1 MIEKL
6 NSVNFTGSK
15 PVSKPENNLPAK
27 TSQPNLPQQ
36 NVVISKDGAKA
47 LRNMAL
53 GMLALLSAGS
63 MAVSCDDGEPDIDIN
78 HESYTDVNVN
88 LRPYPVKPDTIIIEK
103 PIPGDTVRDTITI
116 VLPGDTTFLKPNY
129 KSEVA
134 DSLVA
139 HGQNLGFDFEGEGKI
154 PVRITAYDQWNS
166 TAHDLV
172 FDGKASSEEKM
183 VFIDRA
189 QDYSEDPNNPQVKYN
204 RIEYSV
210 DYGRGVAGE
219 VSKAP
224 VVGVK
229 PSSPIEWQEVAKIC
243 STNMQNG
250 ENLISEYDANMN
262 LTPIGYLEK
271 STDEGISFYE
281 NLFTDSG
288 YEDSYS
294 WSEAKMVLANPE
306 K

>member
-6 NSVNFTGSK
+6 NGVNFTGSK
-15 PVSKPENNLPAK
+15 PVSKSANNLPAK
-27 TSQPNLPQQ
+27 TPQQNSPQQ

-47 LRNMAL
+47 LRNMAI
-53 GMLALLSAGS
+53 GMLAILGTGS
-63 MAVSCDDGEPDIDIN
+63 MAVSCDDDPNFSFN
-78 HESYTDVNVN
+78 HESTTEVNVN
-88 LRPYPVKPDTIIIEK
+88 LRPCPIKPDTMIIEK

-116 VLPGDTTFLKPNY
+116 VLPGDTTYLKPDY

-134 DSLVA
+134 DSLVE
-139 HGQNLGFDFEGEGKI
+139 HGKNLDFDFEGEGKI

-204 RIEYSV
+204 RVEYSV

-219 VSKAP
+219 ISKAP

-229 PSSPIEWQEVAKIC
+229 PSSPIEWQEVAKVC

-250 ENLISEYDANMN
+250 ENLISEYDENLN
-262 LTPIGYLEK
+262 LTPIGYLER

-288 YEDSYS
+288 YEDSYA

>member
-6 NSVNFTGSK
+6 NGVNFTGNR
-15 PVSKPENNLPAK
+15 PVSKPENNLPLK
-27 TSQPNLPQQ
+27 KPQQNLPQQ
-36 NVVISKDGAKA
+36 NVVISKDGARA
-47 LRNMAL
+47 MRNLAL
-53 GMLALLSAGS
+53 GMLAALGASS
-63 MAVSCDDGEPDIDIN
+63 MAVSCDDDPDFVFN
-78 HESYTDVNVN
+78 HESDTEVNVN
-88 LRPYPVKPDTIIIEK
+88 LRPCPVDPDTIVIEK
-103 PIPGDTVRDTITI
+103 PIPGDTVRDSII
-116 VLPGDTTFLKPNY
+116 VVLPGDTTYLKPNY

-134 DSLVA
+134 DSLKA
-139 HGQNLGFDFEGEGKI
+139 HGENLGFEFEGEGNI
-154 PVRITAYDQWNS
+154 PVRITAFDQWNS

-204 RIEYSV
+204 RVEYSV

-219 VSKAP
+219 ISKAP

-229 PSSPIEWQEVAKIC
+229 PSSPIEWQEVAKVC

-250 ENLISEYDANMN
+250 ENLISEYDENLN
-262 LTPIGYLEK
+262 LTPIGYLER

-288 YEDSYS
+288 YEDSYA